1 MDSIR
6 ERKVFNSK
14 QPNSAIKVKNVVK
27 QLDLFP
33 KVDEDYVIQTQQ
45 GGYGIFDF

>member
-6 ERKVFNSK
+6 ERKVFKSK
-14 QPNSAIKVKNVVK
+14 QPYSAIKVKNVVK